1 MNPSRRSLCIVS
13 RDPLQCSELVL
24 SLQASLEPDDEVE
37 IVMDRRRARDVFGTE
52 PREHER
58 LPVDRRHNVDVDLE
72 VSTKGFA
79 IVPRAASSPRAPEE
93 PGAEDRARFE
103 NILSFRRRRE
113 LRPGRV
119 VGAAG
124 AVMVA
129 VILMPPVNI
138 LADRIPGAAPPAEVT
153 RPEPSD
159 PAPRLGHVEQPGAA
173 RAPAVGAQTQSV
185 IPGSA
190 SRRASN
196 PPETRATGAR
206 ARRAP
211 RPSSTHGAIES
222 YAARVEAA
230 TGRVVSKAKGL
241 IDRVKNE
248 VIGNTPMN
256 AGSEPPGDEAPVTVT
271 RRPPNSP

>member
-1 MNPSRRSLCIVS
+1 MNPFRRSLCIVS

-24 SLQASLEPDDEVE
+24 SLQASLEPNDEVE

-124 AVMVA
+124 AGMVA
-129 VILMPPVNI
+129 LILSPPSSS
-138 LADRIPGAAPPAEVT
+138 LSERIPSDASSSSGATTHEPSTLAPRPEQAPSAGAAPAPIGSGPPTNA
-153 RPEPSD
+153 
-159 PAPRLGHVEQPGAA
+159 PAPANVSRA
-173 RAPAVGAQTQSV
+173 RP
-185 IPGSA
+185 
-190 SRRASN
+190 N
-196 PPETRATGAR
+196 PPAAPTTATRAQKT
-206 ARRAP
+206 RRG
-211 RPSSTHGAIES
+211 TIET
-222 YAARVEAA
+222 YAERGEDA
-230 TGRVVSKAKGL
+230 TGRIVSKAKGL
-241 IDRVKNE
+241 TDRLKGEIVGHAPID
-248 VIGNTPMN
+248 IG
-256 AGSEPPGDEAPVTVT
+256 GEPA
-271 RRPPNSP
+271 

>member
-129 VILMPPVNI
+129 LILMPPVNI

-159 PAPRLGHVEQPGAA
+159 AAPRLGHVEQPGAA

-185 IPGSA
+185 VPGSA
-190 SRRASN
+190 S
-196 PPETRATGAR
+196 
-206 ARRAP
+206 RRAP

-271 RRPPNSP
+271 RRRANSP